1 MAFKKSIL
9 ISNDIWE
16 KVKSNNN
23 NFSSIKKKKKKS
35 SSPPIKKPKLQEDQK
50 QKLLTTPKH
59 SIRYELNGRARE
71 CRKKSNLMKNGKI
84 LAKGIRADE
93 EILNF
98 FRPNEKPFIY
108 RLLKF
113 LRMNGD
119 VITWDDD
126 TLEVN
131 INGQDYL
138 GSSIVDILSYLADK
152 NSNDLFYTTGD
163 YDTTDMLMLGM
174 PQNTIE
180 VVKALNYLIPSGGY
194 DDLFQKLGFDMKK
207 AHRLGE
213 IKKKK
218 QIANTKVFNTKA
230 KQYNKNDLEAE
241 EEKAKR
247 RMRRSL
253 GIMGELEDQ
262 YDRDKKKSYSDSK
275 YSTFIQREQNDP
287 RVKMNKHQGDVF
299 LQYQKGALSRE
310 EATDKILPHAFKSRR
325 RQLFKHDDDDDDD
338 DDVQGAEGGKESEDD
353 EEEFFDSSDVIFSPE
368 DRERAFIRKNIQTDK
383 VLDLIANTAPT
394 VAQQAQTPT
403 IAQQADMYNLRTTV
417 ERKPTQKFTP
427 STYNNQQKT
436 KREKQSGSEK
446 RRRCRKIRQ
455 TENEKEKI

>member
-23 NFSSIKKKKKKS
+23 NFSSIKKKKKS
-35 SSPPIKKPKLQEDQK
+35 SSPPIKKPKLQEEQK
-50 QKLLTTPKH
+50 QKLLTIPKH
-59 SIRYELNGRARE
+59 SIRYELNEKAKE
-71 CRKKSNLMKNGKI
+71 CRKKSNIMKNAKI

-93 EILNF
+93 EILKF

-108 RLLKF
+108 KLLKF
-113 LRMNGD
+113 LKMNGD

-131 INGQDYL
+131 INGRDYP
-138 GSSIVDILSYLADK
+138 GSNIVDILSYLADK

-163 YDTTDMLMLGM
+163 YDTTDRLMLGM
-174 PQNTIE
+174 SQNTIE

-194 DDLFQKLGFDMKK
+194 DDLFGKLGFDMKK
-207 AHRLGE
+207 AHRLCE

-241 EEKAKR
+241 EERAKR
-247 RMRRSL
+247 TMRRSL
-253 GIMGELEDQ
+253 GIMGELKDQ
-262 YDRDKKKSYSDSK
+262 YDRDKKSYSDSK

-287 RVKMNKHQGDVF
+287 HVKMNKHQGDVF

-310 EATDKILPHAFKSRR
+310 EATDKILRHALKSRR
-325 RQLFKHDDDDDDD
+325 RQLFKHDDDDDDDD

-353 EEEFFDSSDVIFSPE
+353 EEEFSDTSDVIFSPE
-368 DRERAFIRKNIQTDK
+368 DRERALIRKNIQTDK

-403 IAQQADMYNLRTTV
+403 VAQQADMYNLRTTV

-427 STYNNQQKT
+427 STYYNQQKT
-436 KREKQSGSEK
+436 KKKKQSGSEK
-446 RRRCRKIRQ
+446 RRRRKIRQ
-455 TENEKEKI
+455 TESEKEKI